1 MTVTGFQCLIGA
13 CWSHQESFCWLWI
26 RIKPLVTGTGENKCL
41 SDPRTNGFTWHSNV
55 WLKRKEK
62 IEADWKKRDIY
73 TFLKAFV
80 KTDYVFSNTRLK
92 KTTSG
97 VFYLKKLSLSV
108 NQNAISV
115 VFHIAFTA
123 SVKADTEER
132 GFPRQQWCLCIVH
145 V

>member
-1 MTVTGFQCLIGA
+1 MTRQCVGK
-13 CWSHQESFCWLWI
+13 EE
-26 RIKPLVTGTGENKCL
+26 GEDRSRL
-41 SDPRTNGFTWHSNV
+41 
-55 WLKRKEK
+55 E
-62 IEADWKKRDIY
+62 KRDIY

-80 KTDYVFSNTRLK
+80 KADYVFSNTSWK

-97 VFYLKKLSLSV
+97 FFYLEKLSLSV

-115 VFHIAFTA
+115 VFHTAVTA

-132 GFPRQQWCLCIVH
+132 GFPRHQWCLYIVH